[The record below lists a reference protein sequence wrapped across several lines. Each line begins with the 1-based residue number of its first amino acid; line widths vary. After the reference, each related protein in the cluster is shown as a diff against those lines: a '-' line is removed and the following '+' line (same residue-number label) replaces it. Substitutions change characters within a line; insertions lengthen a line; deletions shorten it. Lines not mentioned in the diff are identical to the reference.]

1 MHVLLIAQLLTLLA
15 VANGTPVVAARIFKQ
30 VFAFPIDGG
39 ATFFD
44 GQPLFGP
51 SKTLRGVVL
60 SLAVTSVL
68 APLVG
73 LAWPIG
79 TLVAFMAMVG
89 DLLSSFL
96 KRRLGL
102 ASADKAIGL
111 DHIPEALLPLLACA
125 FFLPLNLLDVLVVT
139 VLFVVGALLFSPLL
153 FKLGI
158 RDRPY

>member
-1 MHVLLIAQLLTLLA
+1 
-15 VANGTPVVAARIFKQ
+15 
-30 VFAFPIDGG
+30 
-39 ATFFD
+39 
-44 GQPLFGP
+44 
-51 SKTLRGVVL
+51 
-60 SLAVTSVL
+60 
-68 APLVG
+68 
-73 LAWPIG
+73 
-79 TLVAFMAMVG
+79 LVAFMAMVG